1 MPDDK
6 TANYLVQEYLFL
18 QKTVE
23 EFDGRS
29 LTIKAWS
36 VTFSAAGLG
45 FAYQQHNKIL
55 LLVAAGSAL
64 VFWIVEA
71 IWKYRQRAFY
81 PRIFEIERWFKNH
94 TKPKDSAP
102 FQITTRWR
110 SEFMHGTADWVYAK
124 DKDPW
129 WKAHAVPFFV
139 GVMLPHIVII
149 IAGVALFFAWPPGA
163 DKAAMARV
171 EISASHLGK

>member
-1 MPDDK
+1 MNRKERAD
-6 TANYLVQEYLFL
+6 YLAQEYLFL

-23 EFDGRS
+23 EFDGRA

-45 FAYQQHNKIL
+45 FAYQQHEPRL

-71 IWKYRQRAFY
+71 TWKYYQRAFY
-81 PRIFEIERWFKNH
+81 PRIFEIEEWFVS
-94 TKPKDSAP
+94 DAGSADAP

-110 SEFMHGTADWVYAK
+110 NEFARWTDSWIYTSG
-124 DKDPW
+124 
-129 WKAHAVPFFV
+129 WKAFGIPFFM
-139 GVMLPHIVII
+139 GVMMPHVMVIA
-149 IAGVALFFAWPPGA
+149 AGLLLFHYAPPEAAANSA
-163 DKAAMARV
+163 DAKFTLAAAR
-171 EISASHLGK
+171 